1 MKNET
6 ASNKQESKMKTGTR
20 YTIGRFTAWEC
31 IWTDGVNATLAFR
44 TATGDLYGCLSV
56 RLAFTHFEEAR

>member
-1 MKNET
+1 
-6 ASNKQESKMKTGTR
+6 MKTGTR